1 MDISFYISELLE
13 QQGEISVPGLGY
25 LVRTY
30 TSGYYNDAED
40 KFYPPHHTVQ
50 FDPQQINNNDTLI
63 EYIAGKKNISLASS
77 KYFIEKFINQV
88 KEDALVN
95 DVRVANLG
103 WFYTDQ
109 GKLSFKPDKQA
120 GNDPELFGYPPV
132 SITKVKQEP
141 VDTTSINEINVMD
154 VPAVEAPNE
163 QLVTEDELYDDVP
176 TKRSYGWI
184 ILFGAVILVAG
195 IGVFGVYRYYPDQF
209 EKANKWAQD
218 FTGTKKPVPAKP
230 KVMLK
235 PDTVKAVIPVKDT
248 SVAANTDSTGK
259 ITDTAYAASRRHFEI
274 IVGAFKTQGK
284 VNEAFNQ
291 LKKDTVDV
299 RIITAKPG
307 KYMKISVG
315 SYLTYDQA
323 EAARFKL
330 IKAKKISKS
339 SITIEFKPKQ

>member
-13 QQGEISVPGLGY
+13 QQGKISVPGLGG
-25 LVRTY
+25 LVWTY

-50 FDPQQINNNDTLI
+50 FDPQQINNNDTLT
-63 EYIAGKKNISLASS
+63 EYIAEKKNISLASS
-77 KYFIEKFINQV
+77 KYFIEKFIYQI
-88 KEDALVN
+88 KEDALVKE
-95 DVRVANLG
+95 VQIAGLG

-109 GKLSFKPDKQA
+109 GELSFKPGNLV
-120 GNDPELFGYPPV
+120 GNDPEFFGYPPV
-132 SITKVKQEP
+132 NIIKSGQEP
-141 VDTTSINEINVMD
+141 VDTPIINQANVVETPASEIT
-154 VPAVEAPNE
+154 NE
-163 QLVTEDELYDDVP
+163 QLTTEDELYDDIP

-184 ILFGAVILVAG
+184 ILFATVIIVAG

-209 EKANKWAQD
+209 EKTNKWVQNLTAA
-218 FTGTKKPVPAKP
+218 KKPVPAKP
-230 KVMLK
+230 KAAPK
-235 PDTVKAVIPVKDT
+235 PDTVKAVLPVKDT

-259 ITDTAYAASRRHFEI
+259 ITDTAYAAARRHFEI
-274 IVGAFKTQGK
+274 ISGAFKTQSK
-284 VNEAFNQ
+284 ANEVFNQ

-299 RIITAKPG
+299 RVITAKPG

-315 SYLTYDQA
+315 SYLTYDKA

-339 SITIEFKPKQ
+339 SITVEFKPKQ